1 MAVDD
6 EIHWNPPPTGR
17 HPWTTV
23 KDNHID
29 IGGASLRVVWDE
41 IKGID
46 VAYVIPDGTED
57 EGNANARLIAS
68 APRLRDACR
77 AVLLFH
83 SGADWNEERRNE
95 WHALTGE
102 DEATTKILCG
112 TVRRALAGI
121 D

>member
-1 MAVDD
+1 MAIDMITTPPWRLFKISEPYTARAGTYAVDSAED
-6 EIHWNPPPTGR
+6 GY
-17 HPWTTV
+17 
-23 KDNHID
+23 
-29 IGGASLRVVWDE
+29 
-41 IKGID
+41 D
-46 VAYVIPDGTED
+46 VAFMARGGHAGAD
-57 EGNANARLIAS
+57 EANGRLIAAS
-68 APRLRDACR
+68 PLLRDACR

-102 DEATTKILCG
+102 GEATTKILCD

>member
-1 MAVDD
+1 MAPIPDRRSVHARGRYAVDSAED
-6 EIHWNPPPTGR
+6 GY
-17 HPWTTV
+17 
-23 KDNHID
+23 
-29 IGGASLRVVWDE
+29 
-41 IKGID
+41 D
-46 VAYVIPDGTED
+46 VAFLAPAMTE
-57 EGNANARLIAS
+57 GQAKANGMLIAAS
-68 APRLRDACR
+68 PLLRDACR

-102 DEATTKILCG
+102 GEATTKILCD